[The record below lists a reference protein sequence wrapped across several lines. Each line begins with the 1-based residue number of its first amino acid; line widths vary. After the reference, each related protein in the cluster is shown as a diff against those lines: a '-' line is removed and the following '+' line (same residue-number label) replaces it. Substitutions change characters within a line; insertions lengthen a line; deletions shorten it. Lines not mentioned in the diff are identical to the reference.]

1 MEIVYFSSTIRL
13 EEAKEYGDDCYRVTV
28 KIGKDWPS
36 ALLSKDEIID
46 FINDKFNE
54 EEKKIREV
62 INNIKDQRLKERMGY
77 FKMDR
82 SDITKIKELLN
93 IW

>member
-1 MEIVYFSSTIRL
+1 MEIVYFSRTVRL

-36 ALLSKDEIID
+36 ALLSKDEIIG
-46 FINDKFNE
+46 FITDKFNE
-54 EEKKIREV
+54 QENHIREV
-62 INNIKDQRLKERMGY
+62 NNNIKNQRLRERMGN

-82 SDITKIKELLN
+82 SDIEKIKELLN
-93 IW
+93 I